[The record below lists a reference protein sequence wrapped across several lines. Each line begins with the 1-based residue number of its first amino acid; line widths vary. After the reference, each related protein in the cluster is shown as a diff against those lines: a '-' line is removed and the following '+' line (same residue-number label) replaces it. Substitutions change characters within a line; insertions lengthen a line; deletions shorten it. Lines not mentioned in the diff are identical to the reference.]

1 MFHNTM
7 QDYRHERGYRA
18 GRGGW
23 VVKFSH
29 IKKFKLTRGCCS
41 PLTTLP
47 VLPPQWQVSF
57 NLLPNN
63 PMAPPQCEG
72 SFGPSAAP
80 GHQWFPHNDSLWTE
94 PSQLFRFHA
103 LCSWSIPMVS
113 SKVTYMWHLS
123 GPFWVTTCL
132 EKEIFCTKG
141 VAHWGSYESTVW
153 FVQGPNRAFLG
164 PKGLKRVRI
173 IDQIIHFV
181 RFSRPVKF
189 SFGGKLTLRG
199 MFLRVYI
206 F

>member
-113 SKVTYMWHLS
+113 SKVTYRWHLS
-123 GPFWVTTCL
+123 GPFWVTTCFEEKKILYKRCCSFRVKCL
-132 EKEIFCTKG
+132 EFTFFSSKAAKSFEI
-141 VAHWGSYESTVW
+141 
-153 FVQGPNRAFLG
+153 
-164 PKGLKRVRI
+164 LK
-173 IDQIIHFV
+173 
-181 RFSRPVKF
+181 SC
-189 SFGGKLTLRG
+189 
-199 MFLRVYI
+199 
-206 F
+206 

>member
-1 MFHNTM
+1 MTYIYLHLIQYHVYIHLLT
-7 QDYRHERGYRA
+7 
-18 GRGGW
+18 
-23 VVKFSH
+23 FSIIPCRIIAMNEDTEQEEEVEYSH
-29 IKKFKLTRGCCS
+29 LKKFKLTRGCCS

-113 SKVTYMWHLS
+113 SKVTYM
-123 GPFWVTTCL
+123 
-132 EKEIFCTKG
+132 
-141 VAHWGSYESTVW
+141 
-153 FVQGPNRAFLG
+153 
-164 PKGLKRVRI
+164 
-173 IDQIIHFV
+173 
-181 RFSRPVKF
+181 
-189 SFGGKLTLRG
+189 
-199 MFLRVYI
+199 
-206 F
+206 